1 MAEFIVFDTETRTD
15 LYQNLAFGYYEVY
28 DGGRRDLYGLF
39 FDPKIVTPKEK
50 EILDKHFRK
59 AFEAMGAS
67 EEPERLIKRMQK
79 YWRKFENYE
88 LQEPTLKRSAS
99 IKNLVIKMKRM

>member
-1 MAEFIVFDTETRTD
+1 
-15 LYQNLAFGYYEVY
+15 
-28 DGGRRDLYGLF
+28 
-39 FDPKIVTPKEK
+39 
-50 EILDKHFRK
+50 
-59 AFEAMGAS
+59 MGAS

-99 IKNLVIKMKRM
+99 IKNVVIKMKRM